1 VHGEIRS
8 ALIRQYKNYFWL
20 LVALVVA
27 FALRVALLDAQSLWN
42 DEGTSVALS
51 SLSLEAIIVGA
62 ARDIHPPLYYLL
74 LHFWMPFAGQ
84 TEFAV
89 RFLSVIAGVLIVAV
103 TYRIARAFFDDEVAV
118 IAAFLTAFSP
128 FQIYYSQEARMY
140 IWVTLFSAASVY
152 AMVVMLKR
160 GARSEGRKVVLAP
173 HLAPL
178 ASFAYITATL
188 AALYTQYVG
197 AFILLVENFAFAI
210 WWLLSIRNT
219 HPSTTLRSAQDAV
232 RNLQFAPRLS
242 PLAIRNL
249 AHWLIGQLAI
259 GLCFLPWF
267 LFAGGQL
274 ASWPSISEPLDLP
287 TLLWRVLNVF
297 SVGITLDDSVATGIA
312 LAFGI
317 VFFIGWWRTSA
328 PLSNWFTV
336 VLILWTFVPIIAM
349 YIISL
354 SRPAYNPKFL
364 LLTTPAFLIL
374 VARGLARI
382 HPGIFERG
390 RTYPTPTP
398 LWGNVFW
405 ILSIIV
411 TVGFFPALKNYYFDP
426 RYARDD
432 YRAIVRFIDANEHAS
447 DGILINAPG
456 QIDVVRYYRRGNQQ
470 LFLLPRMRPPD
481 PTSTRADADEMIA
494 KTQRLFAIYWS
505 TDQSDPQRLVETRL
519 AERAFKARD
528 EWRGDVRLALY
539 GIAPNPRGASQT
551 RDAKFGD
558 AIVLANYQLDSRET
572 RAGDVLTLTLNWRV
586 EQSPNAR
593 HKVFVHL
600 LDANGRVVAQR
611 DGEPV
616 GDLRPT
622 TTWRAGEIIADNY
635 GIFIEPGTSPG
646 DYRIEIGM
654 YRADSGTRLPVGD
667 GDHLILGT
675 VQVK

>member
-1 VHGEIRS
+1 VRAEIRS
-8 ALIRQYKNYFWL
+8 PIIRKYKNYFWL
-20 LVALVVA
+20 LVALLVA
-27 FALRVALLDAQSLWN
+27 FALRVVFLDAQSLWN

-51 SLSLEAIIVGA
+51 ALSLEAIVNGA
-62 ARDIHPPLYYLL
+62 ARDIHPPLYYILL
-74 LHFWMPFAGQ
+74 RFWMPFVGT

-89 RFLSVIAGVLIVAV
+89 RFLSVIAGVLIVPV
-103 TYRIARAFFDDEVAV
+103 TYRVARAFFDDEIAV

-140 IWVTLFSAASVY
+140 IWVTLWSAVSVWAFAKLQVSSY
-152 AMVVMLKR
+152 KF
-160 GARSEGRKVVLAP
+160 KVEMRNSP
-173 HLAPL
+173 
-178 ASFAYITATL
+178 FAIWLVYIAATT

-197 AFILLVENFAFAI
+197 AFIVLVENLACAI
-210 WWLLSIRNT
+210 RWLFSIRN
-219 HPSTTLRSAQDAV
+219 S
-232 RNLQFAPRLS
+232 QFA
-242 PLAIRNL
+242 IRAL
-249 AHWLIGQLAI
+249 AHWLIAQLVI
-259 GLCFLPWF
+259 GFAFLPLF

-297 SVGITLDDSVATGIA
+297 SVGVTLDDSVAIGIA

-317 VFFIGWWRTSA
+317 VFLIGCRCTTN
-328 PLSNWFTV
+328 PLSYCPTV
-336 VLILWTFVPIIAM
+336 PLILWTFVPIAVM
-349 YIISL
+349 YAVSL

-364 LLTTPAFLIL
+364 LLATPAFLIL

-390 RTYPTPTP
+390 SKYPPQSP
-398 LWGNVFW
+398 LWSFVFW
-405 ILSIIV
+405 ALSIIIA
-411 TVGFFPALKNYYFDP
+411 VGFFPALENYYFNP

-432 YRAIVRFIDANEHAS
+432 YRAGVRFIDANERAG

-481 PTSTRADADEMIA
+481 PVATRADVDAMIG

-505 TDQSDPQRLVETRL
+505 TDQSDPQRIVETRL

-528 EWRGDVRLALY
+528 EWHGDVRLALY
-539 GIAPNPRGASQT
+539 GTAPAERPRGAAQQL
-551 RDAKFGD
+551 DARFGD
-558 AIVLANYQLDSRET
+558 AIALSSYQLDGREA
-572 RAGDVLTLTLNWRV
+572 RGGAVLTLTLNWRV
-586 EQSPNAR
+586 EQIPNAR
-593 HKVFVHL
+593 YKVFVHL
-600 LDANGRVVAQR
+600 LGANDQIVAQR

-622 TTWRAGEIIADNY
+622 TTWRAGETIADNH
-635 GIFIEPGTSPG
+635 GIFVEPGVPPG
-646 DYRIEIGM
+646 DYRVEIGM
-654 YRADSGTRLPVGD
+654 YRADNGARLPVGG

-675 VQVK
+675 VQIK